1 MGMSNWILDNEEKFW
16 EMVQVKITESEHI
29 SEAMDFAVQL
39 GKKEVPH
46 LDAEFI
52 EETVSEGWNEVW
64 SQYV

>member
-16 EMVQVKITESEHI
+16 EMVHVKITESEHI

-46 LDAEFI
+46 LDAKFI
-52 EETVSEGWNEVW
+52 EEAVSEGWDEIW